1 MKNGIKFLIFS
12 GLLLFSS
19 IIFSQTKN
27 APNPT
32 LESPFNSMW
41 VHLYYLQNETYSPE
55 ISARTISNTADT
67 ALAIQRA
74 VQLKQILDGKGLF
87 VYLENITQDSN
98 FIDSTTNKPYYT
110 PFPNELPEV
119 YLEKIN
125 SQWFYSQETVR
136 LIPTLHKE
144 VYPLGSDILVN
155 LIPHQF
161 GQKNIF
167 GIAIWQ
173 VIGGLIFL
181 ILLGVFDWILSKLLK
196 PIVRKVSRS
205 RLNPNLI
212 PSELIS
218 KIARLVSILF
228 SIQLLK
234 LFLPALLFSP
244 ETMESLTK
252 GLKIIS
258 TIVLLLLLIRIL
270 DVVTLYLNRFAE
282 QTTSKLDEQLI
293 PLLKKLAQIIFVI
306 MGVIR
311 VLSLL
316 DVNVTALIAGVSIGG
331 LALAL
336 AAQDTV
342 KNLIGSVMI
351 FLDKPFQIGD
361 WIDGGGV
368 SGSVVEV
375 GFRTTRLKQTDS
387 SIISVPNGT
396 IANMAVKNLGVRVYR
411 LFQFSIGV
419 TYDTP
424 TDLLQKFTEGLK
436 EIILNHPKTMK
447 ENYYVYFN
455 EMAASSLNILFR
467 TSLEVSDFESEL
479 KTKEELL
486 FGIVQLAETLG
497 IQFAFPSTSM
507 YVEQLPGKDGNA
519 PTLETDSAVL
529 DEKLKAF
536 IAGFKSKNA

>member
-1 MKNGIKFLIFS
+1 
-12 GLLLFSS
+12 
-19 IIFSQTKN
+19 
-27 APNPT
+27 
-32 LESPFNSMW
+32 
-41 VHLYYLQNETYSPE
+41 
-55 ISARTISNTADT
+55 
-67 ALAIQRA
+67 
-74 VQLKQILDGKGLF
+74 
-87 VYLENITQDSN
+87 
-98 FIDSTTNKPYYT
+98 
-110 PFPNELPEV
+110 
-119 YLEKIN
+119 
-125 SQWFYSQETVR
+125 
-136 LIPTLHKE
+136 
-144 VYPLGSDILVN
+144 
-155 LIPHQF
+155 
-161 GQKNIF
+161 
-167 GIAIWQ
+167 
-173 VIGGLIFL
+173 
-181 ILLGVFDWILSKLLK
+181 
-196 PIVRKVSRS
+196 
-205 RLNPNLI
+205 
-212 PSELIS
+212 
-218 KIARLVSILF
+218 
-228 SIQLLK
+228 
-234 LFLPALLFSP
+234 
-244 ETMESLTK
+244 MESLTK

>member
-1 MKNGIKFLIFS
+1 
-12 GLLLFSS
+12 
-19 IIFSQTKN
+19 
-27 APNPT
+27 
-32 LESPFNSMW
+32 MW

>member
-19 IIFSQTKN
+19 ILFSQTKN